1 MNHQAPMLASD
12 YAPDWGEINA
22 INITD
27 EPTLIDG
34 QTVSVQTNQGQLF
47 LQVIEDGVR
56 LYSQA
61 QREYDYG
68 LIVSPAEPQNL
79 SLIHI

>member
-12 YAPDWGEINA
+12 YAPDWGAINA
-22 INITD
+22 INIIE
-27 EPTLIDG
+27 EPILIDG
-34 QTVSVQTNQGQLF
+34 QTVSFQTNQGQL
-47 LQVIEDGVR
+47 LLHVSEDGVR

-79 SLIHI
+79 